1 MIRDKIKAVTD
12 WLEDS
17 LRSLCGSMSAERRLV
32 VLLALFILFAALSLY
47 VTASAFYNLGKDAG
61 ERIQIRH
68 IEGLMQEREGQD
80 EGRVE
85 HVKQLNDGIEKT
97 TE

>member
-47 VTASAFYNLGKDAG
+47 VSASAFYNLGKDAG
-61 ERIQIRH
+61 GRIQIRH
-68 IEGLMQEREGQD
+68 IEGLMLEGERHD
-80 EGRVE
+80 NDRIE
-85 HVKQLNDGIEKT
+85 HVKQSNDGIEKT

>member
-32 VLLALFILFAALSLY
+32 VLLTLFILFAALSLY

-61 ERIQIRH
+61 EQIQIRH
-68 IEGLMQEREGQD
+68 IEGLMQEREEQD
-80 EGRVE
+80 AGRVE